1 MAKSASTPQTAAV
14 KSESAHRYIITV
26 CAMLATLMQALDNT
40 IANVALPYMQGS
52 LSATSDQI
60 TWVLTSYVIAA
71 AIMTAPVGWLTARFG
86 RKNFF
91 VVCLAGFTI
100 ASMLCGL
107 AESLTQIVAF
117 RLLQGMF
124 GAALV
129 PLSQSTMLDLYT
141 AEERG
146 TAMAI
151 WGMGVMVGPILGP
164 TLGGY
169 LTDAYNWRWVFYVNV
184 PFGVLAIAGLWY
196 FLESNTKDESLRF
209 DWTGFAVLSLAL
221 CALQLFLDRGEQKDW
236 LGSNE
241 IVTYLVL
248 CGLGIYL
255 FAVHMWLAPKPF
267 INPAIFLDRNFTTG
281 LFIMFAVG
289 AILLSSSATLAPYLQ
304 NLGGYS
310 VSETG
315 LLMAPRGVGTMIS
328 MLVAGK
334 LTARL
339 DPRALIV
346 FGSFLLALS
355 LWQMMGWTPD
365 IDAWSISVT
374 GMIQGAGLGFVFIPL
389 NVLTFSTLPVHYRTE
404 ATGIFSLIRNIGSAI
419 GISLSSVLLV
429 QSGQIVHSQLAESVT
444 PFNHMLQTGGAYLLW
459 NSATGPG
466 LAALNA
472 EVTRQ
477 AMIISYANDF
487 KFMLIIG
494 LPTAA
499 LVWLMKRPPR
509 VARPSAETA
518 IMD

>member
-1 MAKSASTPQTAAV
+1 MAAAAPAQPAAKKAEAS
-14 KSESAHRYIITV
+14 HRYIITV

-71 AIMTAPVGWLTARFG
+71 AIMTAPVGWLSARFG

-91 VVCLAGFTI
+91 VVCLAGFTA

-129 PLSQSTMLDLYT
+129 PLSQATMMDIYT
-141 AEERG
+141 PEERG

-169 LTDAYNWRWVFYVNV
+169 LTDVYNWRWVFYVNV
-184 PFGVLAIAGLWY
+184 PFGAVAIAGLWY
-196 FLESNTKDESLRF
+196 FLQSNAKDESLRF
-209 DWTGFAVLSLAL
+209 DWTGFAVLSLGL

-236 LGSNE
+236 LGSSE
-241 IVTYLVL
+241 IVAYLVL
-248 CGLGIYL
+248 CGLGFYL

-267 INPAIFLDRNFTTG
+267 ITPAIFLDRNFTTG

-315 LLMAPRGVGTMIS
+315 LLMAPRGGGTMFAMMI
-328 MLVAGK
+328 AG
-334 LTARL
+334 RL
-339 DPRALIV
+339 ANRFDPRALV
-346 FGSFLLALS
+346 VLGTLFLSYS
-355 LWQMMGWTPD
+355 LWDMTQWNPNV
-365 IDAWSISVT
+365 DAMAISVN
-374 GMIQGAGLGFVFIPL
+374 GIVQGIGLGFVFIPL
-389 NVLTFSTLPVHYRTE
+389 NLMTFSTLPAKYRTE
-404 ATGIFSLIRNIGSAI
+404 GTGIFSLVRNIGSAI
-419 GISLSSVLLV
+419 GISVSSVLLA
-429 QSGQIVHSQLAESVT
+429 QSTQIMHSQIAETVT
-444 PFNHMLQTGGAYLLW
+444 PFNRMLQTGAAYLFW
-459 NSATGPG
+459 NSATAPG
-466 LAALNA
+466 LASLNE

-477 AMIISYANDF
+477 AMIVSYANDF

-494 LPTAA
+494 LPSAA

-509 VARPSAETA
+509 LAKPSHEHAV
-518 IMD
+518 ID